1 MGFVR
6 IYFQAQPKFRVVRK
20 RAAPACSHE
29 VGGGLSK
36 RPIRNSATVFDNLRS
51 FVDALRES
59 GELREI
65 AVPVDPHLE
74 ITEIADRCVKSAGGG
89 PALLFTDV
97 KGSPFP
103 LLINALASPRRMA
116 MALGVTSLDDLG
128 AKVDKLISLA
138 RPSGGSNLF
147 AKLLEARELLGIG
160 PKVVRSGPVQ
170 DVVRKGD
177 EVDLRELP
185 VLTCWP
191 MDGGPYITFPLVF
204 TKNPATGAQNV
215 GMYRMQ
221 IFDERTTG
229 MHWQRHK
236 HGREHQEAGAADGR
250 MPVAVAIGGDPT
262 LTYAAT
268 APLPSDFDEMLLAG
282 FLRGRAVPMV
292 RCLTVDLNV
301 PADADFVLEGY
312 VDNRELR
319 REGPFG
325 DHTGVYSL
333 ADDYPVFHVTAMTRR
348 RDPIYWTTIVGKPP
362 MEDGWLGKAT
372 ERLFLPILKQ
382 MLPEVVDYNLPV
394 EGGFQNLVIVSI
406 RKRYPGQ
413 AKKVMYA
420 LWGLGHMMMLTRNII
435 VVDADVDVQNMR
447 DVAWVT
453 LNNVDAGRDLVFA
466 PGPVDVL
473 DHAAPL
479 PSLGTKLGIDATRKG
494 PEEGY
499 MREWPP
505 DIVMSDDVKAAV
517 TKRWAEFGLP
527 DPNGQP

>member
-1 MGFVR
+1 
-6 IYFQAQPKFRVVRK
+6 
-20 RAAPACSHE
+20 
-29 VGGGLSK
+29 
-36 RPIRNSATVFDNLRS
+36 VFDTLRS
-51 FVDALRES
+51 FVDALRAS

-65 AVPVDPHLE
+65 QARVDPHLE
-74 ITEIADRCVKSAGGG
+74 ITEIADRCMKQADGG

-97 KGSPFP
+97 KGSQFP
-103 LLINALASPRRMA
+103 LLINAFGSPARMA
-116 MALGVTSLDDLG
+116 RALGVNALDELG
-128 AKVDKLISLA
+128 AKVGKLLELVK
-138 RPSGGSNLF
+138 PGGSSGALSKLF
-147 AKLLEARELLGIG
+147 EARELLGIA
-160 PKVVRSGPVQ
+160 PKTVRSGACQEVVAQ
-170 DVVRKGD
+170 DD
-177 EVDLRELP
+177 HVDLRALP

-191 MDGGPYITFPLVF
+191 MDGGPYITLPLVF
-204 TKNPATGAQNV
+204 TKNEQTGEQNV

-221 IFDERTTG
+221 VYDARTTG

-236 HGREHQEAGAADGR
+236 HGREHQDAAGSGRR
-250 MPVAVAIGGDPT
+250 MPVAVAIGGDPA
-262 LTYAAT
+262 LTYAAS
-268 APLPSDFDEMLLAG
+268 APLPSGLDEMLLAG

-292 RCLTVDLNV
+292 ACKTVDLRV

-312 VDNRELR
+312 VDNDELR

-333 ADDYPVFHVTAMTRR
+333 AEEYPVFHVTCMTRR
-348 RDPIYWTTIVGKPP
+348 RDPIYLTTIVGKPP
-362 MEDGWLGKAT
+362 MEDAWLGKAT

-435 VVDADVDVQNMR
+435 VVDADVDVQNVR

-466 PGPVDVL
+466 PGPVDAL

-494 PEEGY
+494 ADEGY

-505 DIVMSDDVKAAV
+505 DIVMSDDVKALV
-517 TKRWAEFGLP
+517 DRRWAEYGLTGTSGSP
-527 DPNGQP
+527 PRA